1 MPTIE
6 VNSLRSREEDMSQ
19 YYVDMSKLDMQPEKI
34 SIAASQISNTAARL
48 ENFVSNIGSESA
60 VQPYKRRLCEICIS
74 IDNIASSV
82 LNSGRQL
89 ESIVECYRQTE
100 NKLCDNAFGSV
111 SVDNGSGSGA
121 QNVPNVTNIMWP
133 GGNGMPEIDISEI
146 DLSNYFTTASTGDPM
161 EQLWMDIALTFDLAQ
176 TGYETLPSKLR
187 LILEKVAGA
196 EVSTILQVTS
206 DLFHNKSGW
215 EILHTVSD
223 YFFEENM
230 VGKVIKYTGEY
241 FVDAMTNPNS
251 LAGQLM
257 ATSDH
262 WYAESANSIREGDIC
277 GSIINMGLGMASDA
291 AVIGYG
297 CATVMGNYAMNF
309 VEDTFSLIS
318 KLLS

>member
-1 MPTIE
+1 
-6 VNSLRSREEDMSQ
+6 MSQ

-146 DLSNYFTTASTGDPM
+146 DLSNYFTTASTDDPM
-161 EQLWMDIALTFDLAQ
+161 EQIWL
-176 TGYETLPSKLR
+176 ER
-187 LILEKVAGA
+187 L
-196 EVSTILQVTS
+196 
-206 DLFHNKSGW
+206 
-215 EILHTVSD
+215 
-223 YFFEENM
+223 
-230 VGKVIKYTGEY
+230 
-241 FVDAMTNPNS
+241 
-251 LAGQLM
+251 
-257 ATSDH
+257 
-262 WYAESANSIREGDIC
+262 
-277 GSIINMGLGMASDA
+277 
-291 AVIGYG
+291 
-297 CATVMGNYAMNF
+297 
-309 VEDTFSLIS
+309 
-318 KLLS
+318 

>member
-1 MPTIE
+1 
-6 VNSLRSREEDMSQ
+6 MSQ
-19 YYVDMSKLDMQPEKI
+19 YYVNMSKLDMQPEKI

-121 QNVPNVTNIMWP
+121 QNVPNITNIMWP

-146 DLSNYFTTASTGDPM
+146 DLSNYFTTASTDDPM

-206 DLFHNKSGW
+206 DLFPNKSGW

-223 YFFEENM
+223 YFF
-230 VGKVIKYTGEY
+230 V
-241 FVDAMTNPNS
+241 
-251 LAGQLM
+251 
-257 ATSDH
+257 
-262 WYAESANSIREGDIC
+262 
-277 GSIINMGLGMASDA
+277 
-291 AVIGYG
+291 
-297 CATVMGNYAMNF
+297 
-309 VEDTFSLIS
+309 
-318 KLLS
+318 